1 MFFSCFIILILIIY
15 FFYLLIKYSGMEKP
29 EYNLQYFRDKESI
42 EYPTMVVGY
51 LASKT
56 IKEEH
61 FIATVLDFVCK
72 GFIKVERLEDNSD
85 YIFTIIRRIKATDI
99 EAKALKIFFNKQ
111 FLDVGIN
118 QSLNQF
124 KKIMKNEKRFGIYG
138 KIKRKFNTQIRE
150 FFDKKEEVKKITEGT
165 NIKNIMLC
173 YVLFFLTSYSL
184 IAKVE
189 MSTIIADF
197 MLSSFVFS
205 LFLVMIIF
213 IKNTLLGTY
222 SYAISIIAIVVF
234 LNIVF
239 LIYYE
244 SIVLILI
251 TLILMGGII
260 LFDDMLQRKK
270 TNIANEYEK
279 IKGLKKYIIEYSNIK
294 EYDIS
299 NIYLWDQYYVYAVA
313 LNIKKI

>member
-1 MFFSCFIILILIIY
+1 
-15 FFYLLIKYSGMEKP
+15 MEKP

-165 NIKNIMLC
+165 NIMLC

-239 LIYYE
+239 FIYYE

>member
-165 NIKNIMLC
+165 NIMLC

-239 LIYYE
+239 FIYYE